1 MIDRKVLT
9 VIASIL
15 LLACQS
21 VCAQQSTTVIG
32 PSNAELAAGARELLA
47 GNAEEGVR
55 LSLQGLKYAASRAD
69 NLAGMSNLCAGY
81 FMLNDL
87 DEALLYCNRA
97 LELDG
102 SHWRALSNRALIY
115 VKLKRYDEA
124 ELDIQKGLEIAPNS
138 RTLAII
144 SGMLLDARDPVAPSV
159 IIDDSR
165 EGNYGDNE

>member
-69 NLAGMSNLCAGY
+69 KLAGMSNLCAGY
-81 FMLNDL
+81 FMLKDL
-87 DEALLYCNRA
+87 DEALLYCNREPQGVPSYHA
-97 LELDG
+97 GKVTRLHAWLEGRDTTLDG
-102 SHWRALSNRALIY
+102 AWFYSDSHNDLPLM
-115 VKLKRYDEA
+115 
-124 ELDIQKGLEIAPNS
+124 ELVDN
-138 RTLAII
+138 
-144 SGMLLDARDPVAPSV
+144 PVAVDP
-159 IIDDSR
+159 DDTLLARAR
-165 EGNYGDNE
+165 EQGWPVLSLRG